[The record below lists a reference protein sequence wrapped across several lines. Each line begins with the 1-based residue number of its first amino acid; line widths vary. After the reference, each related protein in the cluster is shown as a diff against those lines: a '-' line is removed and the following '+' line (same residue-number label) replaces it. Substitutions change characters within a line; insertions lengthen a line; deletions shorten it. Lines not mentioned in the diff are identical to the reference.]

1 MIFFFNLNEMFT
13 GVYCALF
20 FLSIFIYLLL
30 FTFTYLFVLLVF
42 CYSRPINCNHQNGNK
57 EGLKYF
63 TFLLSVVFMEM
74 RFFFYLIMKKLH
86 FFSIFKFLSYTS
98 KQYSKHTFTLSNERT
113 NVGSSTCI
121 KFCSHTV
128 KKHA

>member
-1 MIFFFNLNEMFT
+1 MKCLLCFIFF
-13 GVYCALF
+13 
-20 FLSIFIYLLL
+20 IYFYL

-74 RFFFYLIMKKLH
+74 RFFLFNNEETALFQYIQIFELH
-86 FFSIFKFLSYTS
+86 I
-98 KQYSKHTFTLSNERT
+98 
-113 NVGSSTCI
+113 
-121 KFCSHTV
+121 
-128 KKHA
+128 

>member
-1 MIFFFNLNEMFT
+1 MKCLLCFIFF
-13 GVYCALF
+13 
-20 FLSIFIYLLL
+20 IYFYL

-74 RFFFYLIMKKLH
+74 SLFFLFNNEETALFQYIQIFELH
-86 FFSIFKFLSYTS
+86 I
-98 KQYSKHTFTLSNERT
+98 
-113 NVGSSTCI
+113 
-121 KFCSHTV
+121 
-128 KKHA
+128 